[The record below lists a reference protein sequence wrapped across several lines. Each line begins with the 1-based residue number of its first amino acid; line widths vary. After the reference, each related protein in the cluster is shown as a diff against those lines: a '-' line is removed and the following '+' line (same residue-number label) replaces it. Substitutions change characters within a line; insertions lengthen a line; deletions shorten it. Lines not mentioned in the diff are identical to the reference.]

1 MAIRVQNGS
10 ALNFGLFASA
20 ATVTH
25 IRVQKAGTDATV
37 KSITNVAVGANDT
50 FVIPAGDFDVVYPS
64 GDMTNAHMDALV
76 RSYWDGET
84 FQIDAMTSG
93 TQVVSVNGYSQET
106 HNGWTFTSEAD

>member
-25 IRVQKAGTDATV
+25 IRFQKAGADPTV
-37 KSITNVAVGANDT
+37 RSITNVSVGANDT

-64 GDMTNAHMDALV
+64 GQLSDAHMDALV
-76 RSYWDGET
+76 REYWDGET
-84 FQIDAMTSG
+84 FQIDAMTNAN
-93 TQVVSVNGYSQET
+93 TVVNVNGYSQET
-106 HNGWTFTSEAD
+106 HSGWTFGTEAD